1 MDTKVKIGIAAA
13 IVVALGAVI
22 GYDLMH
28 AKGKPAGDA
37 TQAAVDSGLK
47 VVTEGDPGQ
56 SASPN
61 GTATVVDLQR
71 SDTQIQGPVAPPS
84 SLESER
90 IIAPA
95 APAPADPA
103 APEEYVVQPDET
115 LAYIAEKKY
124 GDPNKWT
131 LIARANPKV
140 NPNRMRIGTKLVIPN
155 AAAPVAEVAAAP
167 APDLALEPAPAD
179 GSPRTYV
186 IKAGDMLSHI
196 AKRFYGTTAAVA
208 KIREANADILADA
221 NILTEGVKIV
231 LPESAARPATSVSVG
246 EPGSNHT
253 TAQVD
258 PKTSTGRTHTIAQG
272 DSLWKIAA
280 KHHGG
285 QGVLS
290 FMERIVA
297 SNSDKLSSTSTPLRV
312 GWTLAIP
319 AAE

>member
-28 AKGKPAGDA
+28 AKGRPAGDA

-47 VVTEGDPGQ
+47 IVTEGDPGQ
-56 SASPN
+56 APAPN

-71 SDTQIQGPVAPPS
+71 SDTQIQGPVTPPA

-90 IIAPA
+90 IP
-95 APAPADPA
+95 APAPPDPA

-115 LAYIAEKKY
+115 LADIAEKKY
-124 GDPNKWT
+124 GDQNKWT

-140 NPNRMRIGTKLVIPN
+140 NPNKMRIGTKLVIPN

-167 APDLALEPAPAD
+167 APDLQLEPAPAD

-208 KIREANADILADA
+208 KIREANADLIADA
-221 NILTEGVKIV
+221 NFLTEGVKIV
-231 LPESAARPATSVSVG
+231 LPEVSSRPATTVSVG
-246 EPGSNHT
+246 TPGSAHT
-253 TAQVD
+253 TDRVD
-258 PKTSTGRTHTIAQG
+258 PPTSTGKTHTIARG
-272 DSLWKIAA
+272 DSLWKIAE

-285 QGVLS
+285 QGVLA
-290 FMERIVA
+290 FMDRIVA
-297 SNSDKLSSTSTPLRV
+297 ANPDKLSSPSTPLRL
-312 GWTLAIP
+312 GWRLAIP
-319 AAE
+319 AVE